1 MARAD
6 WRSARVTKRQI
17 AQTNLTISQD
27 DLDKK
32 ETPVSSQPKW
42 EYEDSYVKGFAWVNY
57 KCKSSLKKLS

>member
-42 EYEDSYVKGFAWVNY
+42 EYEDSYVKGFAW
-57 KCKSSLKKLS
+57 